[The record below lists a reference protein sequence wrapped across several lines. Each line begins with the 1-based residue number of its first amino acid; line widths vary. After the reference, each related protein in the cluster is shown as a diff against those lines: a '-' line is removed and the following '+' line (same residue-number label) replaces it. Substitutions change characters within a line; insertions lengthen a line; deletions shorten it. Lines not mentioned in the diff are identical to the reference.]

1 MKVELEIP
9 KRYESLLKEIDV
21 KSLLETS
28 LKNAFKDEFLRK
40 LRFKLA
46 LADLEELSKKSK
58 LNKAK
63 ARELSERLKEQVWK
77 RHQK

>member
-46 LADLEELSKKSK
+46 LADLEKLSKKSK

>member
-1 MKVELEIP
+1 MKVKLEIP
-9 KRYESLLKEIDV
+9 KRYESLLKEVDV

-28 LKNAFKDEFLRK
+28 LKNALKDEFLRK

-46 LADLEELSKKSK
+46 LADLEKLSKKSK
-58 LNKAK
+58 LTKAK
-63 ARELSERLKEQVWK
+63 ARELSERLKEKVWK